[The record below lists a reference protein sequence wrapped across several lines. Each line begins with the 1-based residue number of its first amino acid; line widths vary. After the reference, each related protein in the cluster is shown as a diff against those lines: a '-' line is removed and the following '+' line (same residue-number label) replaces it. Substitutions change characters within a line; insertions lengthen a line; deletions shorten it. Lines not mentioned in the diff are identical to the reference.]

1 MRSSCIFGSKM
12 GKKFKNLGFFLC
24 RCKDL
29 SMGFRIKFGMT
40 EIAVGMTRGGERG
53 NVFKTKE
60 AAEKC
65 SPFLK
70 SD

>member
-40 EIAVGMTRGGERG
+40 EIAVGMTRGGKGGMYLKQKRPPK
-53 NVFKTKE
+53 N
-60 AAEKC
+60 AA
-65 SPFLK
+65 PF
-70 SD
+70 